1 MNKKIKVILFFA
13 SILVYFLLVNFIAF
27 YSFNSFSQNTLKNN
41 KNSQGSTIDFGVGNN
56 ADVSVHR
63 ERWYGTIDGIY
74 SGNNNLDM
82 LTFLGFLN
90 IPINVNGFPL
100 FWVHIAVVLIYLLLG
115 FFILK
120 GGSSYY

>member
-1 MNKKIKVILFFA
+1 MNKKIKIILFFA
-13 SILVYFLLVNFIAF
+13 SILVYFLLINFIAF
-27 YSFNSFSQNTLKNN
+27 YNFNSFPQSIPHN
-41 KNSQGSTIDFGVGNN
+41 KNSRGSEINFGVGNN